1 LLRQIAI
8 IVVLMLGGCAGNT
21 PFEQPPTVS
30 ETTQTHR
37 ELTGLPSPPRPLTVA
52 VYGYFDQTGQYKA
65 SENVQTL
72 SRAVPQGGTSILI
85 KALQD
90 AGTGSWFRVLERE
103 RLDNLLRERQI
114 VRETRAR
121 YEGDGDL
128 SKNYL
133 PPMLF
138 AGMLLEGGIIA
149 YDSNTLTG
157 GAGAAYLGIGG
168 STQYREDTVTVY
180 LRAVSTNTGE
190 ILRSVIARKTI
201 FSLAVQASVFRYVGI
216 DELLEIE
223 AGFTTNEPVMLALKQ
238 AIEKAVVALVLEGVE
253 ASLWNFQ
260 DAALGA
266 ELVQAYRSEK
276 QTLELVA
283 GERYRALQEGTGET
297 VSQTRSKEFF

>member
-1 LLRQIAI
+1 LQRLFT
-8 IVVLMLGGCAGNT
+8 IVVVLLMLGGCAGGT
-21 PFEQPPTVS
+21 PFHRPPTVS
-30 ETTQTHR
+30 ETSQIHS
-37 ELTGLPSPPRPLTVA
+37 ELVNLPPPHRPLTVA

-201 FSLAVQASVFRYVGI
+201 FSLAAQASVFRYVGI

-238 AIEKAVVALVLEGVE
+238 AVEKAVVAMVLEGTE
-253 ASLWNFQ
+253 AKLWHFQ
-260 DAALGA
+260 DAAQGA
-266 ELVQAYRSEK
+266 GLVQSYHAEK
-276 QTLELVA
+276 QRIDLVA
-283 GERYRALQEGTGET
+283 DEYDAAGQGRRRINADEA
-297 VSQTRSKEFF
+297 SKQIF

>member
-1 LLRQIAI
+1 MQRLIAI
-8 IVVLMLGGCAGNT
+8 VGLLILGGCAGNT
-21 PFEQPPTVS
+21 PLHQPPTVS

-37 ELTGLPSPPRPLTVA
+37 ELIGLPSPPRPLTVA

-157 GAGAAYLGIGG
+157 GAGAAYLGIGA

-201 FSLAVQASVFRYVGI
+201 FSLAAQASVFRYVGI

-253 ASLWNFQ
+253 ARLWNFQ

-276 QTLELVA
+276 QALELVA
-283 GERYRALQEGTGET
+283 GERFRSLQEGRSET